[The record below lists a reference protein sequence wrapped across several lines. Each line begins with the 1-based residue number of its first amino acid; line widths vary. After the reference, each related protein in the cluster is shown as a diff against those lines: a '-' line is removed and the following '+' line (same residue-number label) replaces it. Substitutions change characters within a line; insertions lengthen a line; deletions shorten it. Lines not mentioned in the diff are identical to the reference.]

1 MRHPDLDVWIFF
13 HAEETCGDA
22 MGEHDYKELNSDVKE
37 LKEKVH
43 DQSKELQVVEV
54 RLSCAPWGGGYFLLT

>member
-1 MRHPDLDVWIFF
+1 MIFLP
-13 HAEETCGDA
+13 AEETCGDA
-22 MGEHDYKELNSDVKE
+22 MGEHDYKKLDNDVTE

-54 RLSCAPWGGGYFLLT
+54 RLSCA